1 MKRHIQHSRNPDRDM
16 MIKQLAMEGKAYR
29 EIGKLVGNLT
39 GQRVKQIID
48 GYGWE
53 RPGDV
58 RRKERNN
65 KLAKEKKAKFG
76 EYFVEEMRQD
86 DFYKATRQKFTAK
99 KANASRNGIEFTVEY
114 GDLEFP
120 LYCPMLKFR
129 LNYFSDKIS
138 NESPSFDRIDPTK
151 GYTKENTI
159 ICSFLANKIKT
170 DATSDEIF
178 KVWRW
183 LKDREE
189 EAKL

>member
-1 MKRHIQHSRNPDRDM
+1 MKRHIQHSRNPERDFL
-16 MIKQLAMEGKAYR
+16 IKQLAMEGKTYV
-29 EIGKLVGNLT
+29 EIGKIVGT
-39 GQRVKQIID
+39 ISGQRVKQIID
-48 GYGWE
+48 SYGWE

-58 RRKERNN
+58 RRKERGS
-65 KLAKEKKAKFG
+65 KLAKEKAAKFG
-76 EYFVEEMRQD
+76 EYFVDSMRKD
-86 DFYKATRQKFTAK
+86 DFYKATRKKFIAK
-99 KANASRNGIEFTVEY
+99 RANANRLGIEFTVEY

-120 LYCPMLKFR
+120 LYCPMLKIK

-183 LKDREE
+183 LKDQEE
-189 EAKL
+189 IAKL